1 MSWPRRP
8 FIVGGILVALAAL
21 VVPPAFAKDYHISA
35 ARVEVEVGPDGT
47 VEVTEHIS
55 FDFNG
60 SFEGAYRDIPIRT
73 GEQVLDVI
81 VSEGATVFTPDA
93 PTELGSSGAPSSFG
107 VENLGSIVRVV
118 WHYRASDEVRTFTV
132 SYRMTGLAVAYDDVV
147 DVYLQVWGDEWKVD
161 LDQIEAVMRL
171 PGSAAA
177 GDVLVWGHPSSVQ
190 GVHRVL
196 CGRSHP
202 DAVRGEHS
210 PVAICR
216 TPRRIPAIAADVD
229 RRRNGSHRSG
239 PGRHPCRRGRR
250 D

>member
-1 MSWPRRP
+1 MSWPRRL

-93 PTELGSSGAPSSFG
+93 PTELGSSGAPS
-107 VENLGSIVRVV
+107 LVRRREPRFD
-118 WHYRASDEVRTFTV
+118 RAG
-132 SYRMTGLAVAYDDVV
+132 GLA
-147 DVYLQVWGDEWKVD
+147 
-161 LDQIEAVMRL
+161 L
-171 PGSAAA
+171 PGERRGS
-177 GDVLVWGHPSSVQ
+177 DFH
-190 GVHRVL
+190 GVI
-196 CGRSHP
+196 P
-202 DAVRGEHS
+202 DDG
-210 PVAICR
+210 
-216 TPRRIPAIAADVD
+216 T
-229 RRRNGSHRSG
+229 RRRLRRRRRCLS
-239 PGRHPCRRGRR
+239 PGMG
-250 D
+250 